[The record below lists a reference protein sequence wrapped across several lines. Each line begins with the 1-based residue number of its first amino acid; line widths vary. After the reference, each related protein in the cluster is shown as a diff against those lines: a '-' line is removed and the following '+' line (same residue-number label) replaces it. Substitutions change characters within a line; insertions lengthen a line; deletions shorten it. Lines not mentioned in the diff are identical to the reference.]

1 MEGNVAEESAWRGCV
16 GCGVW
21 KVWKEGRNVE
31 EEGEDGGRLGRVGK
45 SEERYTAFIPNKPL
59 PIAWPAA
66 IIPTT
71 FRHSPP
77 LSNSNT
83 CLQPSPCDTLH
94 TTCYALHFTHYTSH
108 SRLPTLHCILYTPLL
123 SPSNLFQF
131 FHRFSDVLTLA
142 PQCHRWIPYT
152 TVFTLFAHHQ
162 ASTPICNLHPADS
175 FA

>member
-1 MEGNVAEESAWRGCV
+1 MYIYTYIYIYIYVYIHIPEKRGRKPGMSLNGDRSVEGMEGNVAEESAWRGCV

-94 TTCYALHFTHYTSH
+94 TTFYALHFTHYTSH

-123 SPSNLFQF
+123 SPIPI
-131 FHRFSDVLTLA
+131 FS
-142 PQCHRWIPYT
+142 
-152 TVFTLFAHHQ
+152 
-162 ASTPICNLHPADS
+162 S
-175 FA
+175 FSIAFLMF

>member
-45 SEERYTAFIPNKPL
+45 SEGRYTAFIPNKPL
-59 PIAWPAA
+59 PIAAWPAA

-77 LSNSNT
+77 SQTATHVCNPHLAT
-83 CLQPSPCDTLH
+83 LDTLH
-94 TTCYALHFTHYTSH
+94 VTLY
-108 SRLPTLHCILYTPLL
+108 TLHTILHTLDSLPYTVFFTLLCLAPFQSFPIFPLL
-123 SPSNLFQF
+123 F
-131 FHRFSDVLTLA
+131 
-142 PQCHRWIPYT
+142 
-152 TVFTLFAHHQ
+152 
-162 ASTPICNLHPADS
+162 
-175 FA
+175 

>member
-16 GCGVW
+16 GCVVW

-71 FRHSPP
+71 FSHSPP

-83 CLQPSPCDTLH
+83 CLQPSPCHTLH
-94 TTCYALHFTHYTSH
+94 TTFYTLHFTHYTSH
-108 SRLPTLHCILYTPLL
+108 SRLHTYTTLHTTFYTLHFTHYTLHSTLHTLHCILYTPLL
-123 SPSNLFQF
+123 SP
-131 FHRFSDVLTLA
+131 
-142 PQCHRWIPYT
+142 
-152 TVFTLFAHHQ
+152 
-162 ASTPICNLHPADS
+162 TPIFSSSSIAFLM
-175 FA
+175 F